1 MLQGV
6 SLQADDDLNAFFLEF
21 YRGGFLLNTFPNL
34 FRSLSYVYASDED
47 A

>member
-1 MLQGV
+1 MGV

-21 YRGGFLLNTFPNL
+21 YHDGFLLNTFPYL
-34 FRSLSYVYASDED
+34 FRRLSYVYASNED